1 MRPILTTAA
10 LLLFAT
16 AACSKGTPE
25 SSAATANAEALADQL
40 EAKANNYAMQA
51 DGTDNSELAV
61 ALENASDRLD
71 EQSANLRAAA
81 SPNEGEK

>member
-1 MRPILTTAA
+1 MRPILTSAA
-10 LLLFAT
+10 LLLLA
-16 AACSKGTPE
+16 ASACSRKEPE
-25 SSAATANAEALADQL
+25 SSAATASAEALADQL

-51 DGTDNSELAV
+51 DGSDNSELAV

-81 SPNEGEK
+81 SPNEGVK

>member
-1 MRPILTTAA
+1 MRVTATIA
-10 LLLFAT
+10 ILLLLGT
-16 AACSKGTPE
+16 AACSGKQPE
-25 SSAATANAEALADQL
+25 SSAATANAQALADQL

-51 DGTDNSELAV
+51 DDTDNSELAV

-71 EQSANLRAAA
+71 EQSANLRAEA